1 MKYARIVNNA
11 AVDTRTESP
20 EGVFHPDI
28 AAQFAQVPDY
38 VEDGF
43 TVDGDTWMPPA
54 APEAPE
60 PAPVAQEFKK
70 VSPIEFK
77 LLFNSMER
85 IQLKTSADPIVQDFF
100 EIINDPRLTH
110 VDLGLQ
116 SVQNALLYL
125 VSLGVI
131 TMERRTQI
139 LAGEAQ

>member
-1 MKYARIVNNA
+1 V
-11 AVDTRTESP
+11 
-20 EGVFHPDI
+20 
-28 AAQFAQVPDY
+28 
-38 VEDGF
+38 
-43 TVDGDTWMPPA
+43 
-54 APEAPE
+54 
-60 PAPVAQEFKK
+60 QEFKK

-110 VDLGLQ
+110 VDLGLP